1 MTMPLD
7 ELNRK
12 SFNTSTNSTTNFCF
26 NSRNFFKIKKQKVQI
41 EPNTSSSSSSSSSS
55 SGSKDLKQC
64 LNDFVQNFSYLSLIK
79 TPKNKDFIFN
89 NLKKETLSKLYD
101 LNVFIRHKL
110 PLTSPTS
117 SSPKPNSLKSLRELV
132 LSKTNKLKRLN
143 TICKDRMVYIYSRF
157 PYRILSI

>member
-41 EPNTSSSSSSSSSS
+41 EPNTSSSNS
-55 SGSKDLKQC
+55 SKDLKQC

-110 PLTSPTS
+110 PLTSPLSSSSS
-117 SSPKPNSLKSLRELV
+117 SSPKSNSLKSLRELV

-143 TICKDRMVYIYSRF
+143 TIFKNRMVYILAF
-157 PYRILSI
+157 SI

>member
-41 EPNTSSSSSSSSSS
+41 EPNTSSSSS
-55 SGSKDLKQC
+55 SKDLKQC

-110 PLTSPTS
+110 PLTSPLSSSSS
-117 SSPKPNSLKSLRELV
+117 SSPKSNSLKSLRELV

-143 TICKDRMVYIYSRF
+143 TIFKNKMVYILAF
-157 PYRILSI
+157 SI